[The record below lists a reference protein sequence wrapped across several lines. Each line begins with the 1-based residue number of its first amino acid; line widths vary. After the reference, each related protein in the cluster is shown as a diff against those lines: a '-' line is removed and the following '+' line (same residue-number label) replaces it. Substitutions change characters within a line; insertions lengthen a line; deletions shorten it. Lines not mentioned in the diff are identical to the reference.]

1 MTTPDRTGP
10 YIIGIGNAVMD
21 IIAPTEEARLEA
33 LGITKGIMQLVDRE
47 RSEYLMAAQADD
59 HSSRRDQARMV
70 AGGSVA
76 NTLAGIGGLGL
87 RTAFIGSVADDEIG
101 RLYARQTEAA
111 GTRFVNAPVAGAGLP
126 SSRTIIFVTPD
137 GERSMNT
144 YLGISAELGP
154 EDVAPEVF
162 DGAGWLFLEGYL
174 FDKDKGKAAFLK
186 AADCCHAAGGQAGIA
201 LSDPFCVDRHRD
213 DFRRLVAGPM
223 DYVIGNVHEWQSLY
237 QVEDLEEALR
247 LAQADCGTVICT
259 RSGDDAILIRGGERV
274 TVPVRR
280 VVPVDATGA
289 GDQFA
294 AGLIY
299 GLASGYPLEVAGRM
313 GIIAASEVIGHV
325 GARPQSDIRAR
336 VRAAGLG

>member
-1 MTTPDRTGP
+1 MTRPSDKTP
-10 YIIGIGNAVMD
+10 YVIGIGNAVMD
-21 IIAPTEEARLEA
+21 IIAPTEEARLA
-33 LGITKGIMQLVDRE
+33 DLGITKGIMQLVERE
-47 RSEYLMAAQADD
+47 RSEFLMAAQADD
-59 HSSRRDQARMV
+59 RSARRADARMV

-87 RTAFIGSVADDEIG
+87 RTAFIGLVADDEIG
-101 RLYARQTEAA
+101 RLYASQTEAA
-111 GTRFVNAPVAGAGLP
+111 GTRFVNAPVAGSDLP

-154 EDVAPEVF
+154 EDVDPAVF
-162 DGAGWLFLEGYL
+162 EGAGWLFLEGYL

-186 AADCCHAAGGQAGIA
+186 AAECCHAAGGRAGIA

-213 DFRRLVAGPM
+213 DFRKLVAGPM
-223 DYVIGNVHEWQSLY
+223 DYVIGNLHEWQALY

-247 LAQADCGTVICT
+247 LAVADCGTVICT
-259 RSGDDAILIRGGERV
+259 RSGDDAILIREGERV
-274 TVPVRR
+274 SVPVQR

-294 AGLIY
+294 AGLLY
-299 GLASGYPLEVAGRM
+299 GLASGRPLAAAGRM
-313 GIIAASEVIGHV
+313 GCIAASEVIGHV
-325 GARPQSDIRAR
+325 GARPEADIMAQFRAE
-336 VRAAGLG
+336 GLV